1 MCDESQQARQLATL
15 IVENLDQIDLS
26 SVPQPDRRD
35 IEELVRKIR
44 HERTNEDMHSLARYA
59 NQLQGIV
66 MV

>member
-44 HERTNEDMHSLARYA
+44 HEQTNYDMHSLARFA

-66 MV
+66 WV